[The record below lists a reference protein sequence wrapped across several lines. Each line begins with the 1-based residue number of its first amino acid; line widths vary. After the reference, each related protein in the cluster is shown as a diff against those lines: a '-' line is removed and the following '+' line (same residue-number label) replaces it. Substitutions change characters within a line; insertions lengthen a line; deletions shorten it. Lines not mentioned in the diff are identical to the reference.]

1 LQPISME
8 DDLFRERTMARHRH
22 TASLA
27 ILVSFG
33 SLIAFSVVG
42 CGDSDE
48 DGFTA
53 DELKQLGI
61 PTASPITKEDDGR
74 ADSSGAIQTAFA
86 ELAPKGE
93 LKLTLA
99 VGERFPI
106 QKTIKQTLEQQ
117 GANGP
122 VTTKSFLSMLFA
134 IVVEAEED
142 GRKLMNVRYQR
153 VRYEHEIL
161 GERVEYDSATIGSK
175 PVPSQALVYHGLI
188 DNGFSFWLGAD
199 NQVAEVIDFDEFLK
213 RCVRHVPAAQ
223 REVQLNQIVATH
235 EDEGFSNF
243 VDNSIGLLPYDPKA
257 TACETAVKV
266 GETWDAPKQLVMR
279 PLPMQIDTKYTLT
292 KLTDDHAHISVL
304 GTISPTTAKPTGANA
319 SELITLTGGHTIGNC
334 VIVRETGLPMKSN
347 VEQRINMEVQI
358 DAQRRFQQHKIIQT
372 TVESFPADQA
382 FLSGTSRTGA
392 ARSLNPPSITVD
404 PQARRP
410 ASSVTSRSRRPLPR
424 EE

>member
-1 LQPISME
+1 ME

-22 TASLA
+22 SAPLA

-33 SLIAFSVVG
+33 SLLAFSVVG
-42 CGDSDE
+42 CGDIDE

-86 ELAPKGE
+86 ALAPNAPKGE

-153 VRYEHEIL
+153 LRYEHEIL

-175 PVPSQALVYHGLI
+175 PVPPQALVYHGLI
-188 DNGFSFWLGAD
+188 DNGFSFWLGVD

-213 RCVRHVPAAQ
+213 RCVRHIPATQ
-223 REVQLNQIVATH
+223 REVQLKQIVAMQ

-243 VDNSIGLLPYDPKA
+243 VDSSIGLLPCDSKA
-257 TACETAVKV
+257 TGRETAVKV
-266 GETWDAPKQLVMR
+266 GETWDISRQLVMR

-304 GTISPTTAKPTGANA
+304 GTISPTTAKPMGANT

-334 VIVRETGLPMKSN
+334 VIVRETGLPMKSD
-347 VEQRINMEVQI
+347 VERRINMEVQI
-358 DAQRRFQQHKIIQT
+358 DAQRRFQQYKTIQT

-392 ARSLNPPSITVD
+392 VRSPNLPPIIGD
-404 PQARRP
+404 P
-410 ASSVTSRSRRPLPR
+410 
-424 EE
+424 